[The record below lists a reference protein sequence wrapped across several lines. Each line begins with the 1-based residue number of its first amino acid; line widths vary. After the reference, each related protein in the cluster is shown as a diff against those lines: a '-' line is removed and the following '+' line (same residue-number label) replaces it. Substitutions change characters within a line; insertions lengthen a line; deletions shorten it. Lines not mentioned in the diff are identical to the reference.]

1 MLNTA
6 LITDKDNDLRC
17 RINKRAKSIYGL
29 GPSREKSAWM
39 ESEFNKRRTKRET
52 KERQRGFGNS
62 EFPGFPIATDL
73 GSTLFSA
80 ADNDSQHETNAA
92 GILLSNVLLGP
103 GTNGRSNAEA
113 AVALKSALADDS
125 IDPRPYIEAL
135 RTMATSQD
143 VMNGINEVL
152 RYEGDDD
159 EADTLSADENP
170 DPVVQPTELR
180 GGAAAVHAPQTNDQE
195 TDIIKALNAATAI
208 LNEMTE
214 TKSQTYT
221 TPYGNPHPASEVNG
235 FTAVNGVNGT
245 NAQKSNGITRPT
257 SSRPVVNDHGLDQ
270 SQIDAL
276 LALANGGSLTDDD
289 DDNTIADEPDSVCQP
304 PDQISTPQPDIDIT
318 ATLQLIVSQLM
329 AERNG
334 DNGHIARG
342 LPVTTSQADRYGL
355 NSAKNQAATLQSL
368 FHQAGVSI
376 NTIIPAAQSHATSQL
391 YARLSN
397 RARSSTPMGGG
408 INPAHAS
415 AYGNTAQMNQRMLA
429 RPGVFSKSLQQTNSS
444 SRGNVVGPP
453 LRARNAE
460 EMKKVKSY
468 GYPPLPGSRLGI
480 RKK

>member
-1 MLNTA
+1 M
-6 LITDKDNDLRC
+6 
-17 RINKRAKSIYGL
+17 
-29 GPSREKSAWM
+29 GPSPEKSAWL
-39 ESEFNKRRTKRET
+39 ESEFNKRRTKRES
-52 KERQRGFGNS
+52 KERQRGFVDS
-62 EFPGFPIATDL
+62 EFPGFLIATDL

-103 GTNGRSNAEA
+103 GRNGRSNSEA
-113 AVALKSALADDS
+113 AAALKSALANDS
-125 IDPRPYIEAL
+125 VDPRPYIEAL

-152 RYEGDDD
+152 IYQGDDD
-159 EADTLSADENP
+159 EVEAMSGDENS
-170 DPVVQPTELR
+170 DPVVQPTEP
-180 GGAAAVHAPQTNDQE
+180 GSGAAAEHAPQTTDEE

-214 TKSQTYT
+214 TKSQPYT
-221 TPYGNPHPASEVNG
+221 TPYGNPPPINEVNG
-235 FTAVNGVNGT
+235 FTAVNGVNGA
-245 NAQKSNGITRPT
+245 NSEKSNGATQPS
-257 SSRPVVNDHGLDQ
+257 SSRPVMNDHGLDQ

-276 LALANGGSLTDDD
+276 LTLANGGSLTDDD
-289 DDNTIADEPDSVCQP
+289 DDNTIADGPDSVSQQ
-304 PDQISTPQPDIDIT
+304 PDQTSTPQPDSDIT

-334 DNGHIARG
+334 DNGHLQRG
-342 LPVTTSQADRYGL
+342 FPMTTSQADRYGS
-355 NSAKNQAATLQSL
+355 NSAKDQAATLQSL

-376 NTIIPAAQSHATSQL
+376 NTIMPAAQSHATSQL

-429 RPGVFSKSLQQTNSS
+429 RPGVFSKPLQQVNSS

-468 GYPPLPGSRLGI
+468 GYPPLPGSRPGI
-480 RKK
+480 RKR

>member
-1 MLNTA
+1 
-6 LITDKDNDLRC
+6 
-17 RINKRAKSIYGL
+17 
-29 GPSREKSAWM
+29 M
-39 ESEFNKRRTKRET
+39 ESEFNKRRTKRES
-52 KERQRGFGNS
+52 KERQRGFGDS
-62 EFPGFPIATDL
+62 EFAGFPIATDL
-73 GSTLFSA
+73 GTALFSSA
-80 ADNDSQHETNAA
+80 ETDSQHETNAA

-103 GTNGRSNAEA
+103 GRNGRSNTEA
-113 AVALKSALADDS
+113 AAALKSALADDS
-125 IDPRPYIEAL
+125 VNPRPYIEAL

-152 RYEGDDD
+152 RYEGDDE
-159 EADTLSADENP
+159 EADTLSGDESA
-170 DPVVQPTELR
+170 DPVVQSAELR
-180 GGAAAVHAPQTNDQE
+180 SGPAAVLAPQTNDQE
-195 TDIIKALNAATAI
+195 SDIIKALNAATAI

-214 TKSQTYT
+214 TKTQPYT
-221 TPYGNPHPASEVNG
+221 TPYGNSPTANVVNS
-235 FTAVNGVNGT
+235 FTAVNGVNSVNGV
-245 NAQKSNGITRPT
+245 NAQKPNGITKA
-257 SSRPVVNDHGLDQ
+257 SSPRPVVNDHGLDQ

-289 DDNTIADEPDSVCQP
+289 DDNTIADGLDSAGQQ
-304 PDQISTPQPDIDIT
+304 PDQASTPQPDSDIT
-318 ATLQLIVSQLM
+318 ATLQLIISQLT

-334 DNGHIARG
+334 DNDHVRRG
-342 LPVTTSQADRYGL
+342 LPVVTSQTDRYGM
-355 NSAKNQAATLQSL
+355 NSAKDQAATLQSL

-415 AYGNTAQMNQRMLA
+415 AYGNTAQMNQRMLS
-429 RPGVFSKSLQQTNSS
+429 RPGIFSNPLQQANSS

-468 GYPPLPGSRLGI
+468 GYPPLPGSRPGM

>member
-1 MLNTA
+1 M
-6 LITDKDNDLRC
+6 
-17 RINKRAKSIYGL
+17 
-29 GPSREKSAWM
+29 
-39 ESEFNKRRTKRET
+39 
-52 KERQRGFGNS
+52 
-62 EFPGFPIATDL
+62 
-73 GSTLFSA
+73 
-80 ADNDSQHETNAA
+80 
-92 GILLSNVLLGP
+92 SNVLLGP
-103 GTNGRSNAEA
+103 GRNGRSNTEA
-113 AVALKSALADDS
+113 AAALKSALADDL
-125 IDPRPYIEAL
+125 IDPKPYIEAL

-143 VMNGINEVL
+143 VINGINEVL

-159 EADTLSADENP
+159 EGDTLSGDENS

-180 GGAAAVHAPQTNDQE
+180 SGAAAEHAPQTSDQE

-214 TKSQTYT
+214 TKSHGTYT
-221 TPYGNPHPASEVNG
+221 TPYGNPPPANEVNG
-235 FTAVNGVNGT
+235 FTAVNDVNGAKT
-245 NAQKSNGITRPT
+245 QKSNGITKPS

-289 DDNTIADEPDSVCQP
+289 DDNTIADGPDSVGQQ
-304 PDQISTPQPDIDIT
+304 PDQTSTPQPDSDIT

-334 DNGHIARG
+334 DNGHIQRG

-355 NSAKNQAATLQSL
+355 NSAKDQAATLQSL

-429 RPGVFSKSLQQTNSS
+429 RPGVFSKPLQQTNSS

-453 LRARNAE
+453 LRARNVE

>member
-1 MLNTA
+1 
-6 LITDKDNDLRC
+6 
-17 RINKRAKSIYGL
+17 
-29 GPSREKSAWM
+29 M
-39 ESEFNKRRTKRET
+39 ESEFNKRRTKRES

-103 GTNGRSNAEA
+103 GRNGRSNTEA
-113 AVALKSALADDS
+113 AAALKSALADDS
-125 IDPRPYIEAL
+125 VDPRPFIEAL

-159 EADTLSADENP
+159 EADTLSGDENA
-170 DPVVQPTELR
+170 DLVVQPTELR
-180 GGAAAVHAPQTNDQE
+180 SGAAAEHAPQTNDQE

-221 TPYGNPHPASEVNG
+221 TPYGNPPPQSEING
-235 FTAVNGVNGT
+235 FTAVNGVNGVNGA
-245 NAQKSNGITRPT
+245 NAQKSNGIAKLS

-289 DDNTIADEPDSVCQP
+289 DDNTIADGLESVGQQ
-304 PDQISTPQPDIDIT
+304 PDQTSTPQPDSDIT

-334 DNGHIARG
+334 DNGHIQRG
-342 LPVTTSQADRYGL
+342 LAVSTSQADRYGL
-355 NSAKNQAATLQSL
+355 NSAKDQAATLQSL

-376 NTIIPAAQSHATSQL
+376 NTIIPAAQSLATSQL

-429 RPGVFSKSLQQTNSS
+429 RPGVFGNPLQQATSS

-453 LRARNAE
+453 LRARSAE

-468 GYPPLPGSRLGI
+468 GYPPLPGSRPGV

>member
-1 MLNTA
+1 
-6 LITDKDNDLRC
+6 
-17 RINKRAKSIYGL
+17 
-29 GPSREKSAWM
+29 M

-52 KERQRGFGNS
+52 KERQRGFVDS
-62 EFPGFPIATDL
+62 EFSGFPIATDL

-80 ADNDSQHETNAA
+80 ADNDTQHETNAA

-103 GTNGRSNAEA
+103 GRNGRSNTEA
-113 AVALKSALADDS
+113 AAALKLALANDS
-125 IDPRPYIEAL
+125 VDPRPYIEAL

-152 RYEGDDD
+152 RYEGDED
-159 EADTLSADENP
+159 EADALSGDENS
-170 DPVVQPTELR
+170 DPVVQPTEMR
-180 GGAAAVHAPQTNDQE
+180 GGAAAENAPQTNDQE

-208 LNEMTE
+208 LNDMTE

-221 TPYGNPHPASEVNG
+221 TPYGNPPPANEVNG
-235 FTAVNGVNGT
+235 FTAVNGVNGV
-245 NAQKSNGITRPT
+245 NAQKSNGAPKPS
-257 SSRPVVNDHGLDQ
+257 SSRSVVNDHGLDQ

-289 DDNTIADEPDSVCQP
+289 DDNTIADGPDSVGQQ
-304 PDQISTPQPDIDIT
+304 PDQISTPQPDSDIT
-318 ATLQLIVSQLM
+318 ATLQLIVSQLI

-334 DNGHIARG
+334 DSGHLQRG
-342 LPVTTSQADRYGL
+342 LPVTTLQADRCGS
-355 NSAKNQAATLQSL
+355 NSAKDQAATLQAL

-429 RPGVFSKSLQQTNSS
+429 RPGVFSKPLQQANSS

-453 LRARNAE
+453 LRARSAE
-460 EMKKVKSY
+460 EMMKVKSY
-468 GYPPLPGSRLGI
+468 GYPPLPGSRPGM
-480 RKK
+480 RKN